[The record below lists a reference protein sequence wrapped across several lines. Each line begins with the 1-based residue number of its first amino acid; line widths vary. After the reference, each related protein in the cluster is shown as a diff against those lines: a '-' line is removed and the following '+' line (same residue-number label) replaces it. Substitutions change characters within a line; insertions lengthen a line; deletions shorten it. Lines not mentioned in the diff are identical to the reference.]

1 MRPFLIQDTQMCS
14 VHLLYQNINTILLG
28 TASWREELY
37 AALLQL
43 SVCSAVP
50 QDAN

>member
-1 MRPFLIQDTQMCS
+1 
-14 VHLLYQNINTILLG
+14 LLYENINTIVLG
-28 TASWREELY
+28 TASWEKEHR

-43 SVCSAVP
+43 SVCSAAP